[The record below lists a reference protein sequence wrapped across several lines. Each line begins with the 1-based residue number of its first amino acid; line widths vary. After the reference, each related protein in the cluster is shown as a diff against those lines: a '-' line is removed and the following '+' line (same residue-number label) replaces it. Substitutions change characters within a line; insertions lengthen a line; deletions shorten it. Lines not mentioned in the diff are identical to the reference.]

1 MPLGQDPTS
10 CVAYGFV
17 LQLRRGETESARE
30 VFMLKPWVAHYEPGV
45 LPALDCLALP
55 LHGLLEH
62 TAARYPDR
70 VSTIFFGAKLTYR
83 ALNEA
88 ANRFA
93 HALLNL
99 GLERGDRV
107 ALMLPNCPQ
116 FLIAFY
122 GALKAG
128 AVVTAMNPLYTPR
141 ELTYQLNDADA
152 ATLVTL
158 SKFYPTVES
167 VRDKTTLQRV
177 IVTNLK
183 EYFPMALRA
192 LFTLFKERKE
202 GHRVSLRREVP
213 TFWFQDVL
221 ATSPTTGAPSVTV
234 DPSDTALLQYTG
246 GTTGTPK
253 GAMLRH
259 SGLVANTLQIR
270 AWLSDFREGA
280 ETMLLVLPLFHVFGL
295 GACMSVMVQGAGT
308 MILLPQFKTHDVLHA
323 LSKHRA
329 TLFPGVPSMYVALN
343 NSPELARVDLSSLR
357 HCFSGAAP
365 LPQEVQQR
373 FEAHIGG
380 RLVEGYG
387 LTEANAC
394 IITPLRGTRKRGS
407 IGIPIPEVEAKVVDV
422 ETGAQTLAPGEVGEL
437 VVRCPQQMQGYWRK
451 ADETAEVLRD
461 GWLYTGDIVHMD
473 DEGFF
478 YLVDRKKEII
488 LSGGFNVYPRDV
500 EEVLYLHPKVR
511 EAAVIGIADA
521 FLGEQVKA
529 FVVLHEGQAATA
541 DEIIA
546 FCREYLIV
554 YKLPKQIEFR
564 DSLPKTLIG
573 KVLRRVLLEEERQ
586 RTVSL

>member
-1 MPLGQDPTS
+1 
-10 CVAYGFV
+10 
-17 LQLRRGETESARE
+17 
-30 VFMLKPWVAHYEPGV
+30 MLKPWLAHYEPGV
-45 LPALDCLALP
+45 LPTLDCPALP
-55 LHGLLEH
+55 LHGLLEQ

-70 VSTIFFGAKLTYR
+70 VATIFFGAKLTYR
-83 ALNEA
+83 ALDEA

-99 GLERGDRV
+99 GLGRGDRV

-141 ELTYQLNDADA
+141 ELAYQLNDADA

-167 VRDKTTLQRV
+167 VRDKTTLRRV

-183 EYFPMALRA
+183 EYFPTVLRA

-213 TFWFQDVL
+213 TFWFQDIL
-221 ATSPTTGAPSVTV
+221 AASRTAGAPGVAV

-246 GTTGTPK
+246 GTTGSPK
-253 GAMLRH
+253 GALLKH

-270 AWLSDFREGA
+270 SWLSDFREGA

-308 MILLPQFKTHDVLHA
+308 MILLPQFKTSDVLHA
-323 LSKHRA
+323 IDRHRA

-343 NSPELARVDLSSLR
+343 NSAELPRVDLTSLR

-365 LPQEVQQR
+365 LPHEVQER
-373 FEAHIGG
+373 FETHIGG

-387 LTEANAC
+387 MTEANAC

-407 IGIPIPEVEAKVVDV
+407 IGIPIPDVEARIVDV
-422 ETGAQTLAPGEVGEL
+422 ETGARTLAPGEVGEL
-437 VVRCPQQMQGYWRK
+437 VVRCPQQMHGYWRK
-451 ADETAEVLRD
+451 ADETAQVLRD
-461 GWLYTGDIVHMD
+461 GWLYTGDIACMD

-521 FLGEQVKA
+521 FLGEHVKA
-529 FVVLHEGQAATA
+529 FVVPHAGQAASA
-541 DEIIA
+541 EEIIA
-546 FCREYLIV
+546 FCREHLVV
-554 YKLPKQIEFR
+554 YKVPKQIEFR

-573 KVLRRVLLEEERQ
+573 KVLRRVLQEEERQ
-586 RTVSL
+586 RTVSP

>member
-1 MPLGQDPTS
+1 M
-10 CVAYGFV
+10 F
-17 LQLRRGETESARE
+17 
-30 VFMLKPWVAHYEPGV
+30 KPWLAHYEPGV
-45 LPALDCLALP
+45 LPTLDCPALAF
-55 LHGLLEH
+55 HGLLEH

-70 VSTIFFGAKLTYR
+70 VATIFFGAKLTYR
-83 ALNEA
+83 ALNES

-99 GLERGDRV
+99 GLQQGDRV

-128 AVVTAMNPLYTPR
+128 AVVTAINPLYTPR

-158 SKFYPTVES
+158 SKFYPTVEA
-167 VRDKTTLQRV
+167 VRDTTALRRV

-183 EYFPMALRA
+183 EYFPTALRL

-213 TFWFQDVL
+213 TFWFQEVL
-221 ATSPTTGAPSVTV
+221 TASHTAASPGITV

-253 GAMLRH
+253 GAMLQHR
-259 SGLVANTLQIR
+259 GLVANTLQIR
-270 AWLSDFREGA
+270 AWLSDFREAA

-308 MILLPQFKTHDVLHA
+308 MILLPQFRTREVLHA
-323 LSKHRA
+323 IGKHRA
-329 TLFPGVPSMYVALN
+329 TMFPGVPSMYVALN
-343 NSPELARVDLSSLR
+343 NSPELPHVDLTSLR

-365 LPQEVQQR
+365 LPQEVQER

-387 LTEANAC
+387 MTEANAC

-407 IGIPIPEVEAKVVDV
+407 IGVPIPNVEARIVDV
-422 ETGAQTLAPGEVGEL
+422 ETGARTLPVGEVGEL
-437 VVRCPQQMQGYWRK
+437 VVRCPQQMHGYWRK
-451 ADETAEVLRD
+451 SHDMAEVLRD
-461 GWLYTGDIVHMD
+461 GWLYTGDIAHMD
-473 DEGFF
+473 EEGFF

-511 EAAVIGIADA
+511 EAAVIGIADE
-521 FLGEQVKA
+521 FLGEHVKA
-529 FVVLHEGQAATA
+529 FVVPHAGQATTA
-541 DEIIA
+541 DELIA
-546 FCREYLIV
+546 FCREHLVV
-554 YKLPKQIEFR
+554 YKVPKQIEFR

-586 RTVSL
+586 RTVSP